1 MKTLKKLLIRA
12 AVTIAAF
19 AIATAPAYAA
29 VDHAVVDSFVSN
41 TPGNLYAVAH
51 FMDGSTEVS
60 TYGITFPIG
69 SGVDEQSLVNN
80 GTSAI
85 NSYASGQGYTLS
97 NGIVWPFMTHDQV
110 TALIGVANVH
120 TATTNSLSMSLAT
133 TSSSLGTQVS
143 TTTGSWVAV
152 NGSVTTTA
160 SILGSSAGD
169 IILQTSPTNT
179 ATSTWSEWGRIGN
192 AQSYSLA
199 VAIQGVQTTKGQI
212 MAWVPA
218 GYYLRALQ
226 SGSGT
231 VAYSLGVVTD
241 VLQ

>member
-1 MKTLKKLLIRA
+1 MAIRA
-12 AVTIAAF
+12 AVILTSF

-41 TPGNLYAVAH
+41 TPGTLYAVAH
-51 FMDGSTEVS
+51 FMDGSTEDAI
-60 TYGITFPIG
+60 YGISFPIG
-69 SGVDEQSLVNN
+69 GNLDEQSLVNAAA
-80 GTSAI
+80 TAI
-85 NSYASGQGYTLS
+85 NTYASGQGYTLS

-110 TALIGVANVH
+110 TALIGSANVH
-120 TATTNSLSMSLAT
+120 TATTNPVSMVLAT
-133 TSSSLGTQVS
+133 STSALGVQVS

-160 SILGSSAGD
+160 SILGSSTGD

-231 VAYSLGVVTD
+231 VAYSLGTVTE